1 MNEKNLYFVFSFS
14 FESWEQIK
22 DLFELGVL
30 SLDRMIEER
39 KTQTTFVPSHEHL
52 DQYRL
57 PGRRQSGK

>member
-39 KTQTTFVPSHEHL
+39 KTQTTFVPSHEHQ